1 MNDIDEDFEGFEDFE
16 FPFTQPEQVPLV
28 NDVGQDHPDLNE
40 FLHSFPSAKAYSD
53 RIIISF
59 FSKILF
65 LMSQIFLP
73 VS

>member
-40 FLHSFPSAKAYSD
+40 LLH
-53 RIIISF
+53 
-59 FSKILF
+59 
-65 LMSQIFLP
+65 
-73 VS
+73 